1 MEKEVKSQAGRV
13 LKMKCPKCGKSHLF
27 INENIWSF
35 QKLGQ
40 VKDSCEVCQANFK
53 PEPGFYF
60 GAAYVSWALTVAT
73 WVSVLVALKV
83 FNALG
88 WIEFGFLTH
97 PATFLLSG
105 IGISIITFP
114 YMFQLSRS
122 MWASWFIK

>member
-1 MEKEVKSQAGRV
+1 MEKEVKSKAGRV

-40 VKDSCEVCQANFK
+40 VKDSCEVCHANFK

-88 WIEFGFLTH
+88 LIEFGFLTH